1 MQTNCNLFGSVCRA
15 AAFSF
20 LLAGTTSIMQ
30 AQQAASA
37 GLQSASTKAPLFVA
51 SSAVP
56 DLMTASSGSSSS
68 SLDGIAQ
75 DHFDLTSTAPD
86 SSQPPPRRS
95 YGRPNYSNGNTN
107 SDGSN
112 KWTFMVGGGLALPI
126 GNTHKYETPSWGFQ
140 GGGGRNF
147 SKTLGVL
154 AQFDYDE
161 FGLQGATLKNQSYI
175 YDYGCPAGSV
185 TAGTCGVSSLDGN
198 NHVWSF
204 TLDPTF
210 TLPTDGSLGAYAVAG
225 VGFYHKVTNF
235 TEPGTGEYCDP
246 YYGCYE
252 YTANQV
258 IDHYTANAAGI
269 NGGVGLTYKF
279 SRFSNERFY
288 LEGRYVVVFNQHY
301 NGVTAFNVATTTYTG
316 TNYYP
321 ANSNR
326 TTYIPITF
334 GLRF

>member
-1 MQTNCNLFGSVCRA
+1 
-15 AAFSF
+15 
-20 LLAGTTSIMQ
+20 
-30 AQQAASA
+30 
-37 GLQSASTKAPLFVA
+37 
-51 SSAVP
+51 
-56 DLMTASSGSSSS
+56 
-68 SLDGIAQ
+68 
-75 DHFDLTSTAPD
+75 
-86 SSQPPPRRS
+86 
-95 YGRPNYSNGNTN
+95 
-107 SDGSN
+107 
-112 KWTFMVGGGLALPI
+112 MVGGGLALPI

-235 TEPGTGEYCDP
+235 TEPGTGEP
-246 YYGCYE
+246 TGYG
-252 YTANQV
+252 
-258 IDHYTANAAGI
+258 
-269 NGGVGLTYKF
+269 F
-279 SRFSNERFY
+279 SCITS
-288 LEGRYVVVFNQHY
+288 
-301 NGVTAFNVATTTYTG
+301 NVARS
-316 TNYYP
+316 P
-321 ANSNR
+321 LPPRSNR
-326 TTYIPITF
+326 PCSRLSSPVYQYPNTNSSRNGTVK
-334 GLRF
+334 